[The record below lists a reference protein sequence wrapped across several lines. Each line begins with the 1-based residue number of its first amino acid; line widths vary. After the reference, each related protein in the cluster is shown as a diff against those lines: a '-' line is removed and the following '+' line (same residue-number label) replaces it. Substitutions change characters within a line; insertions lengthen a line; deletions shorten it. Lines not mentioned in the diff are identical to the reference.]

1 MNPFFELLQVAV
13 GTREILTAVPDSP
26 ESWQR
31 LLDLVA
37 EHGVVGVTF
46 PAIDAMTRKGLV
58 PEDFFIPWG
67 LVEQDIIRRNH
78 RQRDALAI
86 LNRQFQE
93 SGFRHCLL
101 KGQASGAYYPNPLL
115 RQSGDIDIW
124 LDGGHKAVMTYL
136 RPRFKVYKTRY
147 IHCDVKMLKGMRV
160 EVHFTPSWMNGPIAN
175 RRLQQWFAAQANAQ
189 FSHMDPT
196 LGCPVPTKAFNAV
209 YMLLHIYR
217 HLLEEGI
224 GLRQLMD
231 YFYVLQHLTEED
243 KSAARKDLHH
253 LRLYRFARAVMY
265 VLREVFGMGEERML
279 CPPDDRNGVVLL
291 EAILQSGNFGYA
303 DPVFANEE
311 SRHEGILA
319 HGWRKIKRNAR
330 FLRLCPSEVLWMP
343 FFVTWQYF
351 WRRKHGYL
359 YKGR

>member
-101 KGQASGAYYPNPLL
+101 KGQA
-115 RQSGDIDIW
+115 
-124 LDGGHKAVMTYL
+124 
-136 RPRFKVYKTRY
+136 
-147 IHCDVKMLKGMRV
+147 
-160 EVHFTPSWMNGPIAN
+160 
-175 RRLQQWFAAQANAQ
+175 
-189 FSHMDPT
+189 
-196 LGCPVPTKAFNAV
+196 
-209 YMLLHIYR
+209 
-217 HLLEEGI
+217 
-224 GLRQLMD
+224 
-231 YFYVLQHLTEED
+231 
-243 KSAARKDLHH
+243 
-253 LRLYRFARAVMY
+253 
-265 VLREVFGMGEERML
+265 
-279 CPPDDRNGVVLL
+279 
-291 EAILQSGNFGYA
+291 
-303 DPVFANEE
+303 
-311 SRHEGILA
+311 
-319 HGWRKIKRNAR
+319 
-330 FLRLCPSEVLWMP
+330 
-343 FFVTWQYF
+343 
-351 WRRKHGYL
+351 
-359 YKGR
+359 